1 MRVVALATAI
11 VATHFAAP
19 ITGVASDE
27 LAGSS
32 WRLVNITS
40 MDDNIDIPDD
50 PFSYT
55 LELRADGSAT
65 MVADCNRGTGS
76 WISASP
82 AKIEFGP
89 VAATMAICPPGSLSD
104 KYLAQFQWVRSYVLK
119 DGHLFLA
126 TMADG
131 SIIEFEP
138 LDGQRPAATVLGED
152 IRTTD
157 VGEMQEIILSRLFD
171 QYAEQN
177 GINATEEEIATFID
191 NMKRGMKEKGLAT
204 EAELT
209 PAEAAQVDA
218 MRRDMGRSM
227 IRQWKINKA
236 LYREYGGRVIYQQ
249 FGPEPLDAYR
259 EYLEA
264 QQREGT
270 FVIHEMAFED
280 EFWSY
285 FSNDSRHS
293 FFEPGTEASAFEVP
307 PWEN

>member
-1 MRVVALATAI
+1 MPGRQFAAALLMTVFATVVA
-11 VATHFAAP
+11 
-19 ITGVASDE
+19 ASSSSE

-32 WRLVNITS
+32 WRLVKIAS
-40 MDDNIDIPDD
+40 MDDSVDVPDD
-50 PFSYT
+50 PSAYT

-76 WISASP
+76 WTSASP
-82 AKIEFGP
+82 ANIEFGP
-89 VAATMAICPPGSLSD
+89 VAATMAICPPGSLSE
-104 KYLAQFQWVRSYVLK
+104 KYLAQFQWVRSYVLQ

-138 LDGQRPAATVLGED
+138 LDEQGPAATVLGED

-177 GINATEEEIATFID
+177 GIEVTEDEIASFID
-191 NMKRGMKEKGLAT
+191 NMKHGMKEKGLTA
-204 EAELT
+204 EDELT

-218 MRRDMGRSM
+218 MQRDMGRSM

-236 LYREYGGRVIYQQ
+236 LHREYGGRVIYQQ

-264 QQREGT
+264 QQREGA
-270 FVIHEMAFED
+270 FVIHETAFED

-285 FSNDSRHS
+285 FSDDSKHS
-293 FFEPGTEASAFEVP
+293 FFESATEASAFEIP
-307 PWEN
+307 PWES